1 MCDIVIDVRGNNMEK
16 IGLLIDSTT
25 ITREDFNHYPFIKV
39 AQLGVTIDGV
49 DFLEKDLSISDMDHY
64 LKTAKKM
71 TTSQPAP
78 GEFLKLY
85 QEFYD
90 EGYTHILVVTL
101 SEKISGT
108 YQSALIAKTLVD
120 FEIEVSV
127 HSPKVAS
134 FGVAL
139 GVIKLA
145 DEIVSGISFDGLI
158 EKYHSV
164 FENATLLFTLV
175 DLMNVFRGGRLNRV
189 SALLGT
195 VLRIKPI
202 VEMTDGKLNL
212 TRKERTNNAC
222 FDYFMSKVE
231 DYNNRFKKISIDVI
245 HMNRADWAEK
255 LKKTI
260 EERFPHITVHLTS
273 YVSPV
278 FFVHLGNQGFGL
290 ALIGE

>member
-1 MCDIVIDVRGNNMEK
+1 MQK

-25 ITREDFNHYPFIKV
+25 MTREDLLKYPFIKV

-90 EGYTHILVVTL
+90 EGFTHVLVVTL

-120 FEIEVSV
+120 FEIEISV

-139 GVIKLA
+139 GVMKLA
-145 DEIVSGISFDGLI
+145 DEIESGTNFDGLI
-158 EKYHSV
+158 EKYHSI

-189 SALLGT
+189 SALIGT

-231 DYNNRFKKISIDVI
+231 DYNNRFKKVSIDVI
-245 HMNRADWAEK
+245 HMNRPEWADK
-255 LKKTI
+255 LRKTI
-260 EERFPHITVHLTS
+260 EERFPHMTVHLTS